1 MLIPINPRLISFY
14 DVLKKVFITIC
25 IGKQFL
31 TDFNMDLSLIISQQA
46 RHEFCT
52 GTTREVFRYKFG
64 GKSLW

>member
-14 DVLKKVFITIC
+14 DVLKKVFIAIC

-31 TDFNMDLSLIISQQA
+31 ADFNTVLFLTVDQQT

-52 GTTREVFRYKFG
+52 DATRLNVF
-64 GKSLW
+64 S